1 MSEVAAAP
9 ASIGVLGTTM
19 AHAIFVA
26 ALVLAAHR
34 RTEPA
39 TVSYA
44 VELVAAPAA
53 SNATARTATV
63 APPKREPDNVV
74 AAKPTLKPKK
84 PEPKKATPQR
94 PATEAKLAAKDAP
107 PKATTTPLPG
117 EVPSTGQDVLT
128 KSFPGLDFPDKYYL
142 ANIVNQIYSRFP
154 QQGWPPTL
162 EATIGFTI
170 HRDGSVTDIVVM
182 KQSSNYSFT
191 VSAKGAVE
199 AAAKANAF
207 GTIPSIWPGDQL
219 PIAFS
224 FSPRK
229 P

>member
-1 MSEVAAAP
+1 MSAVARAP
-9 ASIGVLGTTM
+9 ASVGVIGTAS
-19 AHAIFVA
+19 AHAIFLA
-26 ALVLAAHR
+26 ALVLVAHR
-34 RTEPA
+34 GSEPA

-44 VELVAAPAA
+44 VSLVAAPAA
-53 SNATARTATV
+53 SEANSRVPTV
-63 APPKREPDNVV
+63 APPKRETEKTV
-74 AAKPTLKPKK
+74 AAKPTVKPKQ
-84 PEPKKATPQR
+84 PEPKKAPPKPTP
-94 PATEAKLAAKDAP
+94 AEARAAAKNAM
-107 PKATTTPLPG
+107 PKTTTPLPG
-117 EVPSTGQDVLT
+117 ETPSTGQDVLT

-154 QQGWPPTL
+154 QQGWPATL

-170 HRDGSVTDIVVM
+170 HRDGTVTDIVVL

-207 GTIPSIWPGDQL
+207 GVIPSIWPGDQL